1 MHQTTSGETLKVK
14 IDERK
19 SVDNFLENSKLEFNR
34 EDLGKSCLY
43 KNLNQNEDRII
54 NFLNTSPGEE
64 NSTEHQLKSLIRDEF
79 DYCEKIYPY
88 LGDAFLFSFFDKKIL
103 NSKSLKIFTKK
114 TYKQFLETIPEKN
127 SKNIVTWIIEN
138 SSPDREIDIQASYVQ
153 DIEIK
158 LKEDIF
164 FDLEYDADFLGHKK
178 ELILKDYRFALID
191 GYIESIG
198 EIHHLLHYAAK
209 SKEPHVIFCFGMSE
223 EVKSVIIENNS
234 RGITQIMPV
243 SMSFS
248 EETINILN
256 DIAIVHNCDVI
267 SSLKG
272 QTISQ
277 EMRKT
282 LKVGKEIIFNRKGFS
297 VKPIASSQDLKT
309 HIRYLEKRVNEAEID
324 TNTDVIKKRIRNIKS
339 KMMTVYV
346 NKDLANSNLFNRSLD
361 YGLRML
367 KNSQQPYFSL
377 DLENKSVLVPAQIY
391 YFLQKRVNITK
402 EIIYSIEKS
411 VIFNTKE

>member
-1 MHQTTSGETLKVK
+1 L
-14 IDERK
+14 
-19 SVDNFLENSKLEFNR
+19 
-34 EDLGKSCLY
+34 
-43 KNLNQNEDRII
+43 
-54 NFLNTSPGEE
+54 
-64 NSTEHQLKSLIRDEF
+64 
-79 DYCEKIYPY
+79 
-88 LGDAFLFSFFDKKIL
+88 
-103 NSKSLKIFTKK
+103 
-114 TYKQFLETIPEKN
+114 
-127 SKNIVTWIIEN
+127 
-138 SSPDREIDIQASYVQ
+138 
-153 DIEIK
+153 
-158 LKEDIF
+158 
-164 FDLEYDADFLGHKK
+164 
-178 ELILKDYRFALID
+178 
-191 GYIESIG
+191 
-198 EIHHLLHYAAK
+198 
-209 SKEPHVIFCFGMSE
+209 SE
-223 EVKSVIIENNS
+223 EVKSVIIDNNS

-243 SMSFS
+243 SMSFT
-248 EETINILN
+248 EESINILN
-256 DIAIVHNCDVI
+256 DIAIVHNSDVI

-297 VKPIASSQDLKT
+297 LKPIALNQDLKT

-324 TNTDVIKKRIRNIKS
+324 TNTEVIKKRIRNIKS
-339 KMMTVYV
+339 KTLTVYV
-346 NKDLANSNLFNRSLD
+346 NKDLAKSNFFNRSLD